1 MGEWSGQF
9 REAIDNAQ
17 PHFISYLHLNH
28 FGSEVLSDPLGIFE
42 LELHLSTTL
51 LHKMVEQ
58 KRSQTLKLVIGRML
72 AQVENLRHSLA
83 SLRQRKSESPLSLMS
98 EAFHNAP
105 KGGYQA
111 YLAQIYRMES
121 VGNALLAL

>member
-51 LHKMVEQ
+51 LHK
-58 KRSQTLKLVIGRML
+58 KLVIGRML